1 MWARL
6 QWRCQCDRQA
16 ALLACIRN
24 NKLITKSARVDSAK
38 LIRGSARVEKKKRLR
53 DSDGRKTGAL
63 EWLAS
68 VCMVARMRDLPR

>member
-1 MWARL
+1 MR
-6 QWRCQCDRQA
+6 RQA

-53 DSDGRKTGAL
+53 DSDGRKTGASSGSRAYV
-63 EWLAS
+63 WS
-68 VCMVARMRDLPR
+68 HV